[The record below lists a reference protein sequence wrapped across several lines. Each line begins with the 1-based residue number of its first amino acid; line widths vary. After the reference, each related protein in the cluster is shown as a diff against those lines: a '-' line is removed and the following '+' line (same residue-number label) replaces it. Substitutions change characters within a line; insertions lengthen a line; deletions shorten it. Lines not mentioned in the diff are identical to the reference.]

1 MWKWSTGIGNFARN
15 NSVKQSSTSFENT
28 CITVRHK
35 MDICHKQSR
44 RSWDGKSFGQ
54 FRGII
59 CVIQA
64 GRGTSSAAEG
74 APNENNNRT
83 K

>member
-1 MWKWSTGIGNFARN
+1 
-15 NSVKQSSTSFENT
+15 
-28 CITVRHK
+28 
-35 MDICHKQSR
+35 MDICQKQSR
-44 RSWDGKSFGQ
+44 QSWDGKSFGQ